1 MKAFVSGRL
10 PHLLAGLLAAAS
22 VVAWQPA
29 WARPEEL
36 VVGVNAGVSAG
47 EGLDELHL
55 LFRRLAEGFSQAIKA
70 VKGSQ

>member
-1 MKAFVSGRL
+1 MV
-10 PHLLAGLLAAAS
+10 AG
-22 VVAWQPA
+22 VK
-29 WARPEEL
+29 
-36 VVGVNAGVSAG
+36 AGVSAG